1 MRSKVLVL
9 ALLAMLLLAAC
20 GPTETTEVTRVV
32 TETNQVE
39 VTRVV
44 EATRV
49 VEVPSEPTTVVETVE
64 VVALPP
70 VDPLAVDGTIVS
82 AGSSTVFPL
91 AERMADLFQDE
102 GFGGSVTIDS
112 IGSGAGFSRFCE
124 AGETDISNASRA
136 IKDTE
141 IESCQAIGREPIE
154 FRVGTDALA
163 VVVSQE
169 NDFLEDATFEQLAL
183 IFSTAENWSDVDPS
197 WPNEPILRYIPGT
210 DSGTFDYFIEA
221 VFESAP
227 EPILSASNLEL
238 SEDDNVLVQGVEGS
252 PYAVG
257 FFGYAY
263 YEQNADKLRA
273 LSIEGV
279 VPSAASVDANEYPLA
294 RPLFI
299 YSTAQIMQEKPQV
312 AAYINFFLTNV
323 DDYIVDVGYFPAS
336 TDALNQAKLAWA
348 AAMGETVSGGGE
360 TMAGVALPPVDPL
373 AVDGTIVSAGSSTVF
388 PLAERMADLFQD
400 EGFGGSVTID
410 SIGSGAGFSRFCEA
424 GETDIANAS
433 RAIKDTEI
441 ESCQAI
447 GREPIEFRVGTDAL
461 AVVVSQENDFLEDA
475 TFEQLALIFS
485 TAENWS
491 DVDPSW
497 PNEPILRYI
506 PGTDSG
512 TFDYFIEAVFE
523 SAPEPILSASNLEL
537 SEDDNVL
544 VQGVEGSPYAV
555 GFFGYAY
562 YEQNAD
568 KLRAL
573 SIEGVVP
580 SAASVDANEYPLA
593 RPLFIYSTAQ
603 IMQEKPQ
610 VAAYINFFLTY
621 VNDYIIEV
629 GYFPASD
636 DALNQAKLNWLNA
649 MN

>member
-9 ALLAMLLLAAC
+9 ALLAILLLVAC

-124 AGETDISNASRA
+124 AGETDVSNASRA
-136 IKDTE
+136 IKDSE
-141 IESCQAIGREPIE
+141 VESCQAIGREPIE

-169 NDFLEDATFEQLAL
+169 NDFLEDASFEQLAL

-210 DSGTFDYFIEA
+210 DSGTFDYFVEA
-221 VFESAP
+221 VFES
-227 EPILSASNLEL
+227 
-238 SEDDNVLVQGVEGS
+238 V
-252 PYAVG
+252 
-257 FFGYAY
+257 
-263 YEQNADKLRA
+263 
-273 LSIEGV
+273 
-279 VPSAASVDANEYPLA
+279 
-294 RPLFI
+294 
-299 YSTAQIMQEKPQV
+299 
-312 AAYINFFLTNV
+312 
-323 DDYIVDVGYFPAS
+323 
-336 TDALNQAKLAWA
+336 
-348 AAMGETVSGGGE
+348 
-360 TMAGVALPPVDPL
+360 
-373 AVDGTIVSAGSSTVF
+373 
-388 PLAERMADLFQD
+388 
-400 EGFGGSVTID
+400 
-410 SIGSGAGFSRFCEA
+410 
-424 GETDIANAS
+424 
-433 RAIKDTEI
+433 
-441 ESCQAI
+441 
-447 GREPIEFRVGTDAL
+447 
-461 AVVVSQENDFLEDA
+461 
-475 TFEQLALIFS
+475 
-485 TAENWS
+485 
-491 DVDPSW
+491 
-497 PNEPILRYI
+497 
-506 PGTDSG
+506 
-512 TFDYFIEAVFE
+512 
-523 SAPEPILSASNLEL
+523 PEPILSASNLEL